1 MAAAK
6 KVILPPVQVTV
17 ESDPPTTLAAQNLLS
32 EIVNSLVSDQG
43 RKPEDVTIAH
53 TRETVSFLWVV

>member
-6 KVILPPVQVTV
+6 KITLPPVQITV
-17 ESDPPTTLAAQNLLS
+17 ESDPPATLAAQNLLS
-32 EIVNSLVSDQG
+32 EIVNSLASDQG
-43 RKPEDVTIAH
+43 TKPEEVTIAH